1 MHEEFKKIMN
11 FFSLAP
17 EEKSKH
23 LEEVFQNSIEFFD
36 KFKKT
41 LQTGTP
47 EEKSAIMKEV
57 VELQEKLQSE
67 TTKMC
72 SETGLSE
79 DELKEYS
86 HDKKHFS
93 EDEWKSIQS
102 AKKKFEQQA
111 EELASVLPVANKKE
125 TTQSGEKKA
134 PKQKKKWM
142 KS

>member
-1 MHEEFKKIMN
+1 MHEEFKKIMD

-57 VELQEKLQSE
+57 MELQEKLQSE

-72 SETGLSE
+72 AETGLSE

-102 AKKKFEQQA
+102 AKQKFEQQA
-111 EELASVLPVANKKE
+111 EELASVLPVPKKKE
-125 TTQSGEKKA
+125 EDASAAKKT
-134 PKQKKKWM
+134 PKAKKKWV

>member
-1 MHEEFKKIMN
+1 MHEEFKNIMN

-67 TTKMC
+67 TARMC
-72 SETGLSE
+72 AETGFSE
-79 DELKEYS
+79 DQLKEYS
-86 HDKKHFS
+86 NDKKHFS

-102 AKKKFEQQA
+102 AKVKFEQQA
-111 EELASVLPVANKKE
+111 EELGSILPVPNKKE
-125 TTQSGEKKA
+125 IAPSGEKKA
-134 PKQKKKWM
+134 PKQKKKWV